1 MKSWR
6 MIVIFDEL
14 ELERK
19 FIDTN
24 SIDRV
29 GRLTLHLQ
37 GNQLSQHL
45 NLLFQRSQ
53 AAVLNLRLNR
63 FGLGLGFLGSFS
75 CCPCV
80 L

>member
-1 MKSWR
+1 

-19 FIDTN
+19 LIDTN

-29 GRLTLHLQ
+29 CRLTLHLQ
-37 GNQLSQHL
+37 GNQLGQHF

-53 AAVLNLRLNR
+53 AAVLNLWLNR
-63 FGLGLGFLGSFS
+63 FGLASAFLAALAAAF
-75 CCPCV
+75 CV